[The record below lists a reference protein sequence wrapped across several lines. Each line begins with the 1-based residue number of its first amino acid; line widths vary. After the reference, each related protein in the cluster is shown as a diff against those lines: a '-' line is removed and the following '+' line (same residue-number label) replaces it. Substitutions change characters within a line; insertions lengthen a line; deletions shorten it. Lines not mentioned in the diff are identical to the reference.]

1 MSSNVTH
8 PLNDALLQQRAEFVE
23 KWAPGGPAEQ
33 VINRVNHFSRHFS
46 KRDSLAYV
54 LAFLFVPVAIYT
66 GQMRWAWA
74 AASLLACWPAIYW
87 LYVLSIYGLH
97 KAELVPQII
106 EEAEINLLGKY
117 KKRAGLVKEFWDA
130 MTASDLLKG
139 LSDVMGRANYKYD
152 SGAGHIARLRDAPS
166 NIKKVHK
173 IRNLGGIH
181 FEGEILALEKDKFS
195 DDDLWVPEVSAVTS
209 AIKTKLGKCLFNQ
222 AAEALSW
229 HRWELI
235 LLAHDAAI
243 ELDSVVPGHRT
254 IRCSVSKYRY
264 TQQTKVGDA
273 LLNSRPW
280 RHPNVDGSRDR
291 RFNDNPQDYR
301 YDFWQLEAHIGSQVI
316 ECTYSSLHAT
326 ELFWDCEKT
335 RE

>member
-1 MSSNVTH
+1 MNSNVSH
-8 PLNDALLQQRAEFVE
+8 PLTDALLQQRAEFVTI
-23 KWAPGGPAEQ
+23 WSPGGPAEQ
-33 VINRVNHFSRHFS
+33 VIDKANKFSKPFS

-54 LAFLFVPVAIYT
+54 MAFLFVPVAIYT

-87 LYVLSIYGLH
+87 LYVLRIYGLH

-139 LSDVMGRANYKYD
+139 SSDILSRANYKYD
-152 SGAGHIARLRDAPS
+152 SVASNIIRFRDAPG

-181 FEGEILALEKDKFS
+181 FEGEILALEKEKFS
-195 DDDLWVPEVSAVTS
+195 DNDLWVPEVSALTS

-254 IRCSVSKYRY
+254 IQCAVSRFGCLSE
-264 TQQTKVGDA
+264 TKVGDA
-273 LLNSRPW
+273 LLKNRVW

-301 YDFWQLEAHIGSQVI
+301 YDYWHLETHIGSQVI
-316 ECTYSSLHAT
+316 ECIYSSLHAT
-326 ELFWDCEKT
+326 ELFWDCEKA
-335 RE
+335 RD